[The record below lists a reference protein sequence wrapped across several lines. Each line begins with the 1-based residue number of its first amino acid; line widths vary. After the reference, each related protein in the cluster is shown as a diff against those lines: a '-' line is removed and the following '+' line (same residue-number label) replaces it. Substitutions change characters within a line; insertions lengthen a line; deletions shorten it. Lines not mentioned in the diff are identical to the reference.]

1 MGFFGG
7 GADALTTA
15 LGAAPDADALTYINA
30 NSITGL
36 EEKVG
41 ISRLVTFLKDNSLWA
56 TAAGVFIFGNR
67 VGAASGTSLPDLR
80 GGSAATLTGGTHN
93 HNGIFLSGPSAN
105 QISFGARTFTN
116 NFMPSVYLLFTS
128 YNRTGTTTSHRIN
141 FGPLSQQSLFR
152 GFCPHTH
159 VGTGSST
166 SVHLHCFRGDG
177 NRYFNNVLV
186 DARHYNGRFVGAAF
200 SSADQKI
207 LGADNSDADNATSA
221 SATTLSFAAGAT
233 WLLGPFEQSSTTS
246 TELTTVSA
254 CLFWDSN
261 TTLSVQIVSQL
272 DTLLRQFVTI

>member
-41 ISRLVTFLKDNSLWA
+41 ISRLVTFLKDNSLWT

-141 FGPLSQQSLFR
+141 FGPLSQQSSFR

-159 VGTGSST
+159 NQTGSST

-177 NRYFNNVLV
+177 FRYFNNAAA
-186 DARHYNGRFVGAAF
+186 DARNFNGRFVGAAF

-207 LGADNSDADNATSA
+207 LGADNSDADNATSSLA
-221 SATTLSFAAGAT
+221 STTTFAAGAT
-233 WLLGPFEQSSTTS
+233 WLLGPFENASTTS